1 MCMKLRDTLPIAFS
15 SLLRTKGRS
24 ALTVLGIVIGIA
36 SVILMLSV
44 GQAAQTY
51 LLSQVAAF
59 GSDLV
64 IITNGR
70 GDEMRGGPPDV
81 TQKLTLTYDDFKR
94 LKKETWV
101 KNVAASVVSTDIATF
116 GPTSKFVSVGGS
128 TPDEPVMFNA
138 EVDRGRFIQDEDVN
152 AYANVIVLGAG
163 ISNDLFGEQNP
174 IGQQVKVSK
183 RNFRVIGVMKSA
195 GGRFFSE
202 PDDEVYIPVTAALR
216 LYNKERLNFIM
227 LKTTTGLD
235 EAKDLVRVTLR
246 ETHNLNNPKGILSKD
261 DFRVVTQEDAV
272 RNAGIIGGI
281 LQILLASVAAVS
293 LLVGGIGI
301 MNIMYVN
308 VTERTHEIGLRKALG
323 AKRSDLMN
331 QFLAEAVFLTI
342 MGGLL
347 GIASG
352 LALSW
357 AAIHIILQFQEGW
370 SFVLPWNGIA
380 LGFGVSFTIG
390 LVFGYFPAR
399 KAAHLHPIEALR
411 FE

>member
-1 MCMKLRDTLPIAFS
+1 MKLRDTLPIAFS

>member
-352 LALSW
+352 LSLSW
-357 AAIHIILQFQEGW
+357 AAIQIILQFQGGW
-370 SFVLPWNGIA
+370 SFVLPWNGIV
-380 LGFGVSFTIG
+380 LGFGVSFAIG
-390 LVFGYFPAR
+390 IVFGYFPAR

>member
-64 IITNGR
+64 IVTNGR

>member
-1 MCMKLRDTLPIAFS
+1 MCMKLRDTLPISFS

-64 IITNGR
+64 IVTNGR

-128 TPDEPVMFNA
+128 TPD
-138 EVDRGRFIQDEDVN
+138 
-152 AYANVIVLGAG
+152 
-163 ISNDLFGEQNP
+163 
-174 IGQQVKVSK
+174 
-183 RNFRVIGVMKSA
+183 
-195 GGRFFSE
+195 E

-301 MNIMYVN
+301 MNIMYV
-308 VTERTHEIGLRKALG
+308 
-323 AKRSDLMN
+323 
-331 QFLAEAVFLTI
+331 
-342 MGGLL
+342 
-347 GIASG
+347 
-352 LALSW
+352 
-357 AAIHIILQFQEGW
+357 
-370 SFVLPWNGIA
+370 
-380 LGFGVSFTIG
+380 
-390 LVFGYFPAR
+390 
-399 KAAHLHPIEALR
+399 
-411 FE
+411 

>member
-1 MCMKLRDTLPIAFS
+1 MKLHDTLPIAVS

-24 ALTVLGIVIGIA
+24 GLTVLGIVIGIA

-44 GQAAQTY
+44 GQAAQAY

-64 IITNGR
+64 IVTNGR
-70 GDEMRGGPPDV
+70 GDEMQGGPPDV
-81 TQKLTLTYDDFKR
+81 TQKLTLTYDDYKR
-94 LKKETWV
+94 LKRETWV
-101 KNVAASVVSTDIATF
+101 KNAAASVVSTDVATF
-116 GPTSKFVSVGGS
+116 GPVSKFVSVGGS
-128 TPDEPVMFNA
+128 TPDEPIMFNA

-152 AYANVIVLGAG
+152 ANASVIVLGAS
-163 ISNDLFGEQNP
+163 IAQDLFGEQNP
-174 IGQQVKVSK
+174 IGQQVKIAK
-183 RNFRVIGVMKSA
+183 RNFRVVGVMKHA

-202 PDDEVYIPVTAALR
+202 PDDEVYIPVTSALR

-227 LKTTTGLD
+227 LKTTTGMN

-246 ETHNLNNPKGILSKD
+246 ESHNLNNPQGVLSKD
-261 DFRVVTQEDAV
+261 DFRVATQEDAV

-281 LQILLASVAAVS
+281 LQILLASVAAIS

-323 AKRSDLMN
+323 AKRNDVMN
-331 QFLAEAVFLTI
+331 QFLAEALFLTLL
-342 MGGLL
+342 GGVL

-357 AAIHIILQFQEGW
+357 TAIQIILQFQSGW
-370 SFVLPWNGIA
+370 SFILPWNGIA
-380 LGFGVSFTIG
+380 LGFGVSAAIG
-390 LVFGYFPAR
+390 LIFGFFPAR
-399 KAAHLHPIEALR
+399 KAAGLHPIEALR

>member
-15 SLLRTKGRS
+15 SLLRTKVRS
-24 ALTVLGIVIGIA
+24 ALPALGIVIGIA

-81 TQKLTLTYDDFKR
+81 TQKLTLTYDDYKR
-94 LKKETWV
+94 LKRETWV
-101 KNVAASVVSTDIATF
+101 KYVAASVVSTDIATF

-235 EAKDLVRVTLR
+235 EAKDLVRVTLS

-352 LALSW
+352 LSLSW
-357 AAIHIILQFQEGW
+357 AAIQIILQFQGGW
-370 SFVLPWNGIA
+370 SFVLPWNGIV
-380 LGFGVSFTIG
+380 LGFGVSFAIG
-390 LVFGYFPAR
+390 IVFGYFPAR

>member
-138 EVDRGRFIQDEDVN
+138 EVDRGRYIQ
-152 AYANVIVLGAG
+152 
-163 ISNDLFGEQNP
+163 
-174 IGQQVKVSK
+174 
-183 RNFRVIGVMKSA
+183 
-195 GGRFFSE
+195 
-202 PDDEVYIPVTAALR
+202 VTAALR

-235 EAKDLVRVTLR
+235 EAKDLVRVTPR

-352 LALSW
+352 LSLSW
-357 AAIHIILQFQEGW
+357 AAIQIILQFQGGW
-370 SFVLPWNGIA
+370 SFVLPWNGIV
-380 LGFGVSFTIG
+380 LGFGVSFAIG
-390 LVFGYFPAR
+390 IVFGYFPAR